1 MSNEM
6 ILWLL
11 FQDTD
16 LNNNYNVTENNY
28 NVTEKE
34 LNSWLSTFF
43 CQS

>member
-16 LNNNYNVTENNY
+16 LNNNYNVTE
-28 NVTEKE
+28 KE

>member
-11 FQDTD
+11 FEDTD
-16 LNNNYNVTENNY
+16 LNNNY

-34 LNSWLSTFF
+34 LNSWLATFF